1 MVDQARAD
9 FWGCY
14 GNRTIKTPNIDALAS
29 RGSVFDRFYVT
40 NPFCMPAR
48 SAIMTGRMPSVN
60 GVRTNGVPLS
70 LNSRTFVEALLEN
83 GFDTALIGK
92 CHLQNM
98 TGLPRAYTP
107 PSVAKCSK
115 NEAGYPDQPTRTAL
129 IGGDYESENSIVWR
143 QDENHGLK
151 TPYYGFAHVD
161 LCTLH
166 GDNVGANY
174 AREYADI
181 DSLKGAKNAFDKA
194 EISTPQA
201 WRTAVPENRY
211 PTAYVGQKTIEWI
224 ENHQTE
230 KPETP
235 FFLQCSFPDPHHPFT
250 PPGKYWDMYDPD
262 KIELPKNFNKGS
274 SPILD
279 HMRSEYEKGTSN
291 RDTTL
296 PYVVNEK
303 EAREAIALTYG
314 MMTMIDDWIGSIIT
328 TLRAQNLID
337 NTVIIFASDHG
348 DYMADHGIM
357 LKGPIHTQGLIRTP
371 FIWADPKENTCP
383 RLSQLCSAIDIA
395 PSILERSQIRPY
407 YGIQGL
413 SMIDLMLG
421 KKDRHRNTVLIED
434 DREVIYLGFQEP
446 QRVRTMVSENYRLS
460 MTQPANIFELYDLK
474 NDPDEITNL
483 WHDENCAELK
493 SQQTESLLK
502 LICEMQDW
510 APLPTGRA

>member
-166 GDNVGANY
+166 GDNVGA
-174 AREYADI
+174 
-181 DSLKGAKNAFDKA
+181 
-194 EISTPQA
+194 STA
-201 WRTAVPENRY
+201 
-211 PTAYVGQKTIEWI
+211 
-224 ENHQTE
+224 
-230 KPETP
+230 
-235 FFLQCSFPDPHHPFT
+235 
-250 PPGKYWDMYDPD
+250 
-262 KIELPKNFNKGS
+262 
-274 SPILD
+274 
-279 HMRSEYEKGTSN
+279 
-291 RDTTL
+291 
-296 PYVVNEK
+296 
-303 EAREAIALTYG
+303 
-314 MMTMIDDWIGSIIT
+314 
-328 TLRAQNLID
+328 
-337 NTVIIFASDHG
+337 
-348 DYMADHGIM
+348 
-357 LKGPIHTQGLIRTP
+357 
-371 FIWADPKENTCP
+371 
-383 RLSQLCSAIDIA
+383 
-395 PSILERSQIRPY
+395 
-407 YGIQGL
+407 
-413 SMIDLMLG
+413 
-421 KKDRHRNTVLIED
+421 
-434 DREVIYLGFQEP
+434 
-446 QRVRTMVSENYRLS
+446 
-460 MTQPANIFELYDLK
+460 
-474 NDPDEITNL
+474 
-483 WHDENCAELK
+483 
-493 SQQTESLLK
+493 
-502 LICEMQDW
+502 
-510 APLPTGRA
+510 